1 VAKKRTKR
9 SGGRQTVLFT
19 YLIVIMV
26 VVYLAAQFVSFINQ
40 DTTNYII
47 AREGEIVDSF
57 STQGVIVREEQLV
70 KATTSGIVQY
80 YYPGGKE
87 LQKGTLVCS
96 LLDDYYGDILQE
108 KIDEIYDEI
117 ADMGDTE
124 YDEAFDSL
132 DTNIAQ
138 SIAQY
143 LRNKSV
149 NGYSSLYMLE
159 TNLKDAVS
167 ERKDMYSLMS
177 NTKISSL
184 LAEQGIYLGEQ
195 NTVKSNLYL
204 SSAGVIDYS
213 YDGYEGWTVDQ
224 IGSDFMK
231 NYEANY
237 AYFEINLQS
246 VEAGA
251 PLYRLVSSPVWSI
264 VIFLTEEEAAF
275 FSGMDTVS
283 FIYNSSDKMTGRI
296 TQLKQTGYDEY
307 KLVLQVTERIQ
318 DFMNDRTA
326 NLVFSKNSHSG
337 IKIADSCLV
346 HKEYYVAPKSYLMQS
361 GADYGFLVSGADS
374 VYFQKVTVADVKDDM
389 VYFTL
394 PEGMSPGVT
403 IQSASSDQT
412 MVIGETGYLYGV
424 YLINGGYEQFESV
437 DIIYQ
442 AQGYSIV
449 EGINLYDRVKVNRE

>member
-1 VAKKRTKR
+1 MAKKRTKR
-9 SGGRQTVLFT
+9 SGGRQSVFFT

-26 VVYLAAQFVSFINQ
+26 VVYLAAQFVIFINK

-47 AREGEIVDSF
+47 ARQGEIVDSF
-57 STQGVIVREEQLV
+57 SAQGVIVREEQLV
-70 KATTSGIVQY
+70 TATTSGIVQY

-108 KIDEIYDEI
+108 KIDEIYNEI
-117 ADMGDTE
+117 ADLGDTE
-124 YDEAFDSL
+124 YDEVFDSL

-149 NGYSSLYMLE
+149 NGYSSLYILE

-195 NTVKSNLYL
+195 NTVKSNLFL

-224 IGSDFMK
+224 IGADFLK

-237 AYFEINLQS
+237 SYFEINLQS
-246 VEAGA
+246 VQAGT
-251 PLYRLVSSPVWSI
+251 PLYRLVSSPVWNI
-264 VIFLTEEEAAF
+264 VIFL
-275 FSGMDTVS
+275 
-283 FIYNSSDKMTGRI
+283 TGRI

-307 KLVLQVTERIQ
+307 KLVLAVTERIQ

-326 NLVFSKNSHSG
+326 NIVFSKNSHSG

-346 HKEYYVAPKSYLMQS
+346 HREYYVAPKSYLMQS
-361 GADYGFLVSGADS
+361 GADYGFLVAGTDS
-374 VYFQKVTVADVKDDM
+374 VYFQKVDVADVKEDT
-389 VYFTL
+389 VYFSL
-394 PEGMSPGVT
+394 PEGLSPGFT
-403 IQSASSDQT
+403 IQNASSDQSLVT
-412 MVIGETGYLYGV
+412 GQTGYLYGV

-449 EGINLYDRVKVNRE
+449 KGINLYDRVKVNRE